1 MTRVEKRVC
10 NWLIQHF
17 DAVFVIFCTIVSLYI
32 RIALRDGISG
42 DMKSFLLP
50 WYDQIKA
57 GGGFAA
63 LSVQVGNYSIPY
75 QTLISILTY
84 LPIKPEYGYKI
95 ISAIFDYLQGATIAW
110 MVWYF
115 SSADNA
121 EKRNHKVAIAWV
133 LSINLPMVFLNS
145 AYWGQCDS
153 IYCFFCLLTI
163 FFLIRQKS
171 TLAFIAYGFAC
182 ACKLQAVFLM
192 PWILFYYAQ
201 KREFSIWKAVL
212 VPVVMIVLSLPGI
225 LQGRSV
231 FDIVMIYKGQISQYP
246 QISLNYP
253 SFWNLLLP
261 NKDER
266 FYVFFGGV
274 GIAVTTIVLFLE
286 AAFFINKKN
295 SESKNIEICFLL
307 TIACVLFLPSMHERY
322 DYLPIMIGFLICF
335 IEPKSILLFIC
346 LCIVNLKDYS
356 DYLFDVSQNW
366 EVLSVVNTL
375 ICAGYAWLLMGG
387 NEDKKTNKHC
397 DPPIR

>member
-182 ACKLQAVFLM
+182 ACKL
-192 PWILFYYAQ
+192 
-201 KREFSIWKAVL
+201 
-212 VPVVMIVLSLPGI
+212 
-225 LQGRSV
+225 
-231 FDIVMIYKGQISQYP
+231 YKGQISQYP